1 VKLGQVANSKPSGV
15 ADLIRE
21 FDGHS
26 TSLGS
31 MPDWP
36 QSLRTAADMMLA
48 SGHATCIA
56 WGKERIFFYNDSYA
70 PILGTRHP
78 EALSASARY
87 PWRGLVHCLRPST
100 QSRLATM
107 KRFAA
112 KGVHS
117 WNGMKVGDAVL

>member
-56 WGKERIFFYNDSYA
+56 WGKERIFSTTIPMPQFWER
-70 PILGTRHP
+70 GT
-78 EALSASARY
+78 
-87 PWRGLVHCLRPST
+87 LR
-100 QSRLATM
+100 L
-107 KRFAA
+107 
-112 KGVHS
+112 
-117 WNGMKVGDAVL
+117 